1 MTTATPKTAP
11 PEWRMFVDFGD
22 GWRNVHIYNGRAG
35 WTRSWHPRH
44 GWDTDD
50 WKLTRGDQPAS
61 SRDRPPGLSSLE
73 DPGRVTCAVS
83 NSVLK
88 EWSDIIEQL
97 HAENKHLKKILLFKD
112 LLILTT
118 FVVFMLI
125 PFLLS
130 IF

>member
-1 MTTATPKTAP
+1 MTTTTPKTAP

-44 GWDTDD
+44 GWDTEE

-61 SRDRPPGLSSLE
+61 SRDMPPGLSSLE
-73 DPGRVTCAVS
+73 DPGKVNCAVS
-83 NSVLK
+83 DSVLE
-88 EWSDIIEQL
+88 EWDATMNKLQ
-97 HAENKHLKKILLFKD
+97 AENKRLRKD
-112 LLILTT
+112 L
-118 FVVFMLI
+118 VFMTLLSPFVFVIQILI